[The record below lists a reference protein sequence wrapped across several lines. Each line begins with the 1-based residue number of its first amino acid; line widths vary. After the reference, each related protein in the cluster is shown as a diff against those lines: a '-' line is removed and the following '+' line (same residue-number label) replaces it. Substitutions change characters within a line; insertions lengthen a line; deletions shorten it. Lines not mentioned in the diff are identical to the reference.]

1 MYYQKLLYSIAVTLF
16 LTGLYTVSEMPFGAY
31 VVHTMITSLIFTLVS
46 FYIGCYKHKIAAII
60 MLLFVVFDMLT
71 IFAEIQ
77 IIIKIAIVVRATIF
91 LLLCSLIV
99 KKINVKARS
108 YSMILIFSTIALLN
122 GYLVY
127 LLISSVDIHKFGF
140 VNRAFFIIPSIIMIV
155 MCVFSA
161 NYNFNRFHL
170 RSTLFLLATFC
181 IAFADIS
188 MFCGYFLE
196 FKYMFYLERFF
207 TVSAFLT
214 FVNYVMLENKKR
226 AQNSVEKSVYYY

>member
-16 LTGLYTVSEMPFGAY
+16 STGIYTVAKLSFDAY
-31 VVHTMITSLIFTLVS
+31 VVQTMITSLVFTAVY
-46 FYIGCYKHKIAAII
+46 FYIGCYKHKTATVI
-60 MLLFVVFDMLT
+60 MFLFVLFDILT
-71 IFAEIQ
+71 FFVQTPVITKLS
-77 IIIKIAIVVRATIF
+77 IIVRAVIF
-91 LLLCSLIV
+91 LLLSSLII
-99 KKINVKARS
+99 KKISIKERS
-108 YSMILIFSTIALLN
+108 YSMILIFSSIAMLN

-127 LLISSVDIHKFGF
+127 LLISSVDIQKFGF
-140 VNRAFFIIPSIIMIV
+140 VDRAFFIIPSIIMII

-181 IAFADIS
+181 VAFADVS

-226 AQNSVEKSVYYY
+226 AQNSVEKTTYYY

>member
-1 MYYQKLLYSIAVTLF
+1 MYHQKLLYSVAVILF
-16 LTGLYTVSEMPFGAY
+16 STGIYTISELSLDDYDFQ
-31 VVHTMITSLIFTLVS
+31 TMITSLVFTTVY
-46 FYIGCYKHKIAAII
+46 FYIGCYKHKTATAI
-60 MLLFVVFDMLT
+60 MLLFVLFDML
-71 IFAEIQ
+71 IFFVQTPVVIKLS
-77 IIIKIAIVVRATIF
+77 IIVRAVIF
-91 LLLCSLIV
+91 LLLSSLII
-99 KKINVKARS
+99 KKINIKARS
-108 YSMILIFSTIALLN
+108 YSMILIFSSIAFLN

-127 LLISSVDIHKFGF
+127 LLISSADINKFGF
-140 VNRAFFIIPSIIMIV
+140 VDRSFFIIPSIIMII

-181 IAFADIS
+181 VAFADIS
-188 MFCGYFLE
+188 MFCAYFLE

-226 AQNSVEKSVYYY
+226 AQNSEGKTVYYY